1 MILLLMTAV
10 TASLIQTRYDTSM
23 YVYKKFEFYRFQSL
37 SNKRKDNETGDD
49 VVIGGPRV
57 SSVQM
62 SSTQ

>member
-1 MILLLMTAV
+1 
-10 TASLIQTRYDTSM
+10 M